1 MDSPTPIVFSFDD
14 AHRLVSYLID
24 HGILSETARET
35 TQVQKAGEGNMNWVA
50 RVTTPQQECVV
61 KQARP
66 WVEKYPTI
74 PAPINRYQSELTY
87 YEATATQPSLAERSP
102 SIRFVDPAQ
111 HLIVMDYIPDASD
124 LTDVYAGRTIAK
136 GLLDGLASY
145 LGDLHGLALRAPLEN
160 HAMRQL
166 NHAHIFDLPFRDDPV
181 VDVASLGLSEA
192 HADFATNAAAKATI
206 AHRGEQ
212 YLGAV
217 GPSLLHGD
225 FYPGSWLMAG
235 EDWYVIDPE
244 FSFSGPPEF
253 DWAVAYAHLVMA
265 QDLEGAAYW
274 ASHIPHPVS
283 QWQPWAAIE
292 VARRLL
298 GVAQLPLT
306 LTTPQQITL
315 LEACLRILSDQPT
328 DRMLHQYLIRDS
340 A

>member
-1 MDSPTPIVFSFDD
+1 MNSPTPIVFSFDD

-24 HGILSETARET
+24 HGILSESARAT

-50 RVTTPQQECVV
+50 RVTTPQQELVV

-74 PAPINRYQSELTY
+74 PAPINRYEAELTY
-87 YEATATQPSLAERSP
+87 YEAAATRPSLAQRSP
-102 SIRFVDPAQ
+102 AIRFVDPVH
-111 HLIVMDYIPDASD
+111 HLIVMDFIPNASD
-124 LTDVYAGRTIAK
+124 LTKVYAGRTIER
-136 GLLDGLASY
+136 GLLDGLAGY
-145 LGDLHGLALRAPLEN
+145 LGDLHGLALSTPLEN
-160 HAMRQL
+160 HAMREL

-181 VDVASLGLSEA
+181 IDVASLGLSGV
-192 HADFATNAAAKATI
+192 HADFARSASAKATI
-206 AHRGEQ
+206 AHHGTQ

-225 FYPGSWLMAG
+225 FYPGSWLLSG

-244 FSFSGPPEF
+244 FAFSGPPAF

-265 QDLEGAAYW
+265 QDVEGADYW
-274 ASHIPHPVS
+274 ANHIPHPVAE
-283 QWQPWAAIE
+283 WQPWAAIE

-298 GVAQLPLT
+298 GVAQLPLS
-306 LTTPQQITL
+306 LPAPHKVTL
-315 LEACLRILSDQPT
+315 LEACLRMLSDQPA
-328 DRMLHQYLIRDS
+328 DRMLHQYLVRDS